1 MPNKLS
7 LLHFAEH
14 FVERIWGGR
23 RLQSAYGK
31 SLPPSVPIGEAWLIS
46 DHPSAVS
53 VVDEGPHA
61 GRSIHELMVT
71 DPESVLGSAA
81 SPTIHGRFPL
91 LLKLLDSSDY
101 LSVQVHPD
109 DACAQRLGE
118 PDVGKT
124 EMWHVLTSEQGGQL
138 FCGLDPSATPESLA
152 EAMRSGTLESL
163 LPRFAVQQGDSVFV
177 PAGTIHAIGP
187 GLVLAEIQQN
197 SDLTYR
203 LYDWGRVQAD
213 GTPRA
218 LHVEKSV
225 EATHFG
231 ERHPG
236 KAEPLA
242 IHDAHAP
249 RSILAACQYFAT
261 ERIDLDGAIS
271 RLTRHASFHIV
282 LSLTGALTVKC
293 EGSSRDLAP
302 AEAVLVPASVSTY
315 GIRGRGSCLDYY
327 VPEFEQDIAVPL
339 RASGADEATVLSMRQ
354 GFPGVTG
361 SAKLFHNG
369 A

>member
-1 MPNKLS
+1 MLS

-14 FVERIWGGR
+14 YVERIWGGR

-31 SLPPSVPIGEAWLIS
+31 PLPPDIPVGEAWLIS

-61 GRSIHELMVT
+61 GRTIHELVASDT
-71 DPESVLGSAA
+71 KSLLGTAA

-124 EMWHVLTSEQGGQL
+124 EMWHVLKSEQGGQL
-138 FCGLDPSATPESLA
+138 FCGLDPAATPESLA
-152 EAMRSGTLESL
+152 ETIRSGTLESL
-163 LPRFAVQQGDSVFV
+163 LPRFTVQPGDSVFV

-203 LYDWGRVQAD
+203 LYDWGRVQSD

-218 LHVEKSV
+218 LHVDKSV
-225 EATHFG
+225 EATHFA

-236 KAEPLA
+236 KALPLA
-242 IHDAHAP
+242 VGDAQAP
-249 RSILAACQYFAT
+249 RSILAACRYFAA
-261 ERIDLDGAIS
+261 ERIDLNGAFS
-271 RLTRHASFHIV
+271 RQTRHASFHII
-282 LSLTGALTVKC
+282 LSLAGALTVEC
-293 EGSSRDLAP
+293 DGSSRELPP
-302 AEAVLVPASVSTY
+302 AEALLVPASVSAY
-315 GIRGRGSCLDYY
+315 GIRGHGSCLDYY

>member
-1 MPNKLS
+1 MTNS
-7 LLHFAEH
+7 LGILHFSEH
-14 FVERIWGGR
+14 YVERIWGGR

-31 SLPPSVPIGEAWLIS
+31 PLPPRIPIGEAWLIS

-61 GRSIHELMVT
+61 GRSLHELMVSAP
-71 DPESVLGSAA
+71 DSLLGSAA

-124 EMWHVLTSEQGGQL
+124 EMWHVLKSEQGGQL

-163 LPRFAVQQGDSVFV
+163 LPRFAVQPGDSVFV

-203 LYDWGRVQAD
+203 LHDWGRVQAD
-213 GTPRA
+213 GTPRT
-218 LHVEKSV
+218 LHVDKSV

-242 IHDAHAP
+242 IDDAHAS
-249 RSILAACQYFAT
+249 RSILAACRYFAA
-261 ERIDLDGAIS
+261 ERIDLNGAFS
-271 RLTRHASFHIV
+271 RQTRRASFHIV
-282 LSLTGALTVKC
+282 LSLAGALTVEC
-293 EGSSRDLAP
+293 DGSSRDLVP
-302 AEAVLVPASVSTY
+302 AEAVLIPASVSAY
-315 GIRGRGSCLDYY
+315 GIRGRGACLDYY
-327 VPEFEQDIAVPL
+327 VPEFEKDIAVPL
-339 RASGADEATVLSMRQ
+339 RASGTDEVPVLSMW
-354 GFPGVTG
+354 
-361 SAKLFHNG
+361 
-369 A
+369 